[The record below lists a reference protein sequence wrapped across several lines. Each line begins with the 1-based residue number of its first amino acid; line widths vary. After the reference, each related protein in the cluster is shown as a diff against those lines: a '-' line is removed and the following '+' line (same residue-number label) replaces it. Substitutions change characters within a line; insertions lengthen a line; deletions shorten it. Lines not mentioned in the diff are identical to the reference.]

1 MKTIIIGVMPQE
13 QIRASV
19 IDIAKGEYKPKP
31 KPGEH
36 KIWYTS
42 MKSVAE
48 CQRWD
53 HFSKVCSS
61 VMD

>member
-1 MKTIIIGVMPQE
+1 MMPQE
-13 QIRASV
+13 QIRPRV
-19 IDIAKGEYKPKP
+19 IAIAKGKYKP
-31 KPGEH
+31 KPGEP